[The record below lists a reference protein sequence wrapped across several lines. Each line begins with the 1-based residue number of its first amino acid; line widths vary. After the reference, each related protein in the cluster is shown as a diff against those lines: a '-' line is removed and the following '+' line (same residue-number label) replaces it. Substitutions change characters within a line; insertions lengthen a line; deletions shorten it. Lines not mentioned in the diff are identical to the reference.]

1 MLFSFVIVNFVWKA
15 NEGWEESIVLLISVL
30 WCCFNWWWVR
40 GLGWGRESYLVPG
53 EVASISSW
61 DLRQSNK
68 PDTFWRVVSTG
79 NFSFFLFHIFFP
91 WKFIKNLDL
100 PLSSITFKV
109 NSHADNN
116 FCIFI
121 LNIIQ
126 YEIIS
131 RGSSHKS

>member
-1 MLFSFVIVNFVWKA
+1 M
-15 NEGWEESIVLLISVL
+15 
-30 WCCFNWWWVR
+30 
-40 GLGWGRESYLVPG
+40 GWGRESYLVPG

-61 DLRQSNK
+61 DLTQSNK
-68 PDTFWRVVSTG
+68 PDTFWHVVSTG
-79 NFSFFLFHIFFP
+79 NFSIFFVFFLFHIFFP

-109 NSHADNN
+109 NSHADNH
-116 FCIFI
+116 FHIFI